1 MKTPGRP
8 PVERR
13 PRLDAPGGR
22 SAPPD
27 PPTDFDPCPYC
38 DTTAGVQPITSNP
51 KVQAWSCTACGTQ
64 WAISVVNPRPY
75 VDRLTATVV
84 LRQLTALADK
94 APTLTN
100 AELRARLVALALC
113 VR

>member
-1 MKTPGRP
+1 M
-8 PVERR
+8 
-13 PRLDAPGGR
+13 
-22 SAPPD
+22 
-27 PPTDFDPCPYC
+27 
-38 DTTAGVQPITSNP
+38 
-51 KVQAWSCTACGTQ
+51 
-64 WAISVVNPRPY
+64 VNPRPY